1 MALAAVARAPGVGG
15 QGAVWGWGHG
25 GRASRPNIG
34 LQATAYSLRSYVAS
48 ASGGA

>member
-1 MALAAVARAPGVGG
+1 MRSIALKKHLKFAPMGNATAGRAPE
-15 QGAVWGWGHG
+15 
-25 GRASRPNIG
+25 PNIG